1 VPVAILQRR
10 MVSRGVRAVQQGLV
24 QWSSLPQSLATW
36 EDLEA
41 LRQRFPSAPAWG
53 QAGAQGGGTVSTRK
67 DAKTSEPAPETGSE
81 EDGVL
86 LQPRLKRKLKP
97 NSKVSG
103 PEWVR

>member
-1 VPVAILQRR
+1 MMKNEKVQKIYSDHILRRPQLIFSPADVFSLTPSLSYPLPGFFFTGVYLLPVAPC
-10 MVSRGVRAVQQGLV
+10 SRQ
-24 QWSSLPQSLATW
+24 P
-36 EDLEA
+36 
-41 LRQRFPSAPAWG
+41 P
-53 QAGAQGGGTVSTRK
+53 VSTRK